1 MSQNIF
7 CINCNAVIHADPCTV
22 EVEPVVDPIVADIE
36 LTIAEM
42 EHYQEMFNESKK
54 KLKQL
59 KKLVKHKL

>member
-1 MSQNIF
+1 MSQNIL

-42 EHYQEMFNESKK
+42 
-54 KLKQL
+54 
-59 KKLVKHKL
+59 